1 MNGWQWNVLPPAPA
15 EYLAA
20 NPDLSP
26 LFAQILYNRG
36 LTDPSR
42 VASFL
47 SAEEYFSTDPFLL
60 SGMHKAVARTYRALL
75 SGENIA
81 IYGDFDTDGITATTL
96 LVQGLK
102 QLGGKVSPYLP
113 HRLNEG
119 HGVQT
124 GVLDSLYREG
134 VSLVITVDCGITAVD
149 EVRRAKKKGLD
160 VIITDHH
167 TCPDEL
173 PPAVAVV
180 DPKLPGSQY
189 PFVELAGVGVAF
201 KFLQALLKSIGKEE
215 MLDNLFDL
223 VALGTIADVMPLVG
237 ENRYLVKKGLSQMNN
252 TPRPGIAAMA
262 RQANLAIGKLNAESV
277 SWVISPRLNTTSRL
291 GHAMPSY
298 QLLVTDSN
306 EEAKELSLWLE
317 HKNAERQKI
326 TGEVIARA
334 REQILTEGIAPI
346 LFAVDEEYPAGVIGL
361 AAGRLREEF
370 YRPAVV
376 VKSGRQTS
384 TGSCRSIP
392 EFNITEAL
400 TDCRGLLSKFGGHP
414 QAAGFTIPTRYLP
427 SLKKELLSIASR
439 GLEGVD
445 LRPRIDIDAEV
456 ELPEL
461 GGDTYYSIEKLA
473 PFGKGNPQPV
483 LFSRRV
489 KVIDVRAVGNNETH
503 LKLKFRQEGTTWDG
517 IAFNV
522 GSRIE
527 RVSSPMDIVYHLEVD
542 SWNGAEKLRL
552 NILDFCPSR
561 QRVS

>member
-1 MNGWQWNVLPPAPA
+1 MNGCQWNIMPPVPA
-15 EYLAA
+15 EYLTA
-20 NPDLSP
+20 NPDLPP
-26 LFAQILYNRG
+26 LVAQVLYNRG
-36 LTDPSR
+36 LTDPSL
-42 VASFL
+42 VASFIAAEESL
-47 SAEEYFSTDPFLL
+47 SADPFLL
-60 SGMHKAVARTYRALL
+60 SGMHEAVARTYRALL

-96 LVQGLK
+96 LVQGIN

-119 HGVQT
+119 HGVRT
-124 GVLDSLYREG
+124 GVLERLCSEG
-134 VSLVITVDCGITAVD
+134 ISLVITVDCGITAID
-149 EVRRAKKKGLD
+149 EVRKAKRKGLD

-167 TCPDEL
+167 TCPEDL
-173 PPAVAVV
+173 PRAVAVV
-180 DPKLPGSQY
+180 DPKLPGSVY
-189 PFVELAGVGVAF
+189 PFRELAGVGVAF

-215 MLDNLFDL
+215 VLNNLFDL

-237 ENRYLVKKGLSQMNN
+237 ENRYLVKQGLKQINN

-262 RQANLAIGKLNAESV
+262 RQTKLAIGKLDAESV

-298 QLLVTDSN
+298 QLLVTDSS

-317 HKNAERQKI
+317 QKNAERQKI

-334 REQILTEGIAPI
+334 REQILAEGIAPI
-346 LFAVDEEYPAGVIGL
+346 LIAVDEEYPAGVIGL
-361 AAGRLREEF
+361 AAGRLREEY

-400 TDCRGLLSKFGGHP
+400 TRCRSLLSKFGGHP
-414 QAAGFTIPTRYLP
+414 QAAGFTLPTRSLP
-427 SLKKELLSIASR
+427 SLKRELLNIASR
-439 GLEGVD
+439 SLEGVD

-456 ELPEL
+456 TLPEL
-461 GGDTYYSIEKLA
+461 GGDTYSSIEKLA
-473 PFGKGNPQPV
+473 PFGKGNPRPV
-483 LFSRRV
+483 LISRRV
-489 KVIDVRAVGNNETH
+489 NVIDVRAVGNNETH
-503 LKLKFRQEGTTWDG
+503 LKLKFRQGGTTWDG
-517 IAFNV
+517 IAFKV
-522 GSRIE
+522 GNRIG
-527 RVSSPMDIVYHLEVD
+527 RVSSPLDVVYHLEVD

-552 NILDFCPSR
+552 NILDFSPSC
-561 QRVS
+561 